1 MTLFSASRNTPLIKK
16 FEKWITEAKTFKEI
30 GQISIKYSHPI
41 KRMFHLTLPNEQLL
55 NFTFIRTHNDLKRNI
70 VTLEP
75 MLALKFYRQNLHI
88 DDHMLDRNLITPFY
102 DRVELM
108 NPSYQK
114 AFIALTSP
122 NESSTP
128 IVIEHDLDFYKD
140 AFCFQI
146 ANHSN
151 KDFITGAWFA
161 TFLQM
166 IIAFYNFYSP
176 QLTPNFPSY
185 DTRNTMTEFRQDDLF
200 QDFIAM
206 HDLTPTQGQYLK
218 YLVFSWE
225 SKRIAT
231 HLCRSE
237 RTVEKVIDAIKL
249 KLNLHSKQEL
259 CRLLQCYYI
268 NLISERITNSH

>member
-1 MTLFSASRNTPLIKK
+1 
-16 FEKWITEAKTFKEI
+16 
-30 GQISIKYSHPI
+30 
-41 KRMFHLTLPNEQLL
+41 
-55 NFTFIRTHNDLKRNI
+55 
-70 VTLEP
+70 
-75 MLALKFYRQNLHI
+75 
-88 DDHMLDRNLITPFY
+88 MLDRNLINPFY
-102 DRVELM
+102 NRVELM
-108 NPSYQK
+108 DPHYQK
-114 AFIALTSP
+114 TFIALTSP
-122 NESSTP
+122 HESSTP
-128 IVIEHDLDFYKD
+128 VVIEHDLDFYKD

-146 ANHSN
+146 ANPSN

-185 DTRNTMTEFRQDDLF
+185 DTRSIITELRQDDLF
-200 QDFIAM
+200 HDFIAM

-249 KLNLHSKQEL
+249 KLNLYSKQEL
-259 CRLLQCYYI
+259 CTLLQCYYI
-268 NLISERITNSH
+268 NLISERITN